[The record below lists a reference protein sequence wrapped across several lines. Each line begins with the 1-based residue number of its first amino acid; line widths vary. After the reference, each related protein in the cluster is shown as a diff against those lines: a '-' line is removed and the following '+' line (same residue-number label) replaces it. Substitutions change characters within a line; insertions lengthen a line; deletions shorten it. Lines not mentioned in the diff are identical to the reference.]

1 MRYRLLG
8 KTGVRISEVALG
20 TMTFGEDW
28 GWGASPDVSARM
40 LDLFADAGGNVI
52 DTADVYTNG
61 TSETILGEL
70 LKGRRDRFVLATK
83 FTNQTDPGDPNSAG
97 NHRKKIIT
105 SIEASLRRLQT
116 DHIDLYWVHNR
127 DVLTGVEEL
136 MRALDDQ
143 VRAGK
148 ILYPAVSD
156 WAAWEIAEACTA
168 ARLRDWSPFTAV
180 QLRYNLLDRSPE
192 RELLPMASALDLP
205 AFAWGPLAEGRLTGK
220 YLTGQTTGRV
230 TEVARP
236 YTSVG
241 SDDIVRDVVAV
252 SRELGCS
259 PAQVA
264 ISWVR
269 QQPGPVI
276 PLIAARTEEQLRDNL
291 AATNVHLSQQHLD
304 RLDALSR
311 PTLGFPADVMR
322 EASVVTGS
330 TAPIY
335 PTSTTPRASR
345 APHHH
350 LVG

>member
-1 MRYRLLG
+1 MRYKVLG

-28 GWGASPDVSARM
+28 GWGAPPEASARM
-40 LDLFADAGGNVI
+40 LDLVADAGGNVI

-83 FTNQTDPGDPNSAG
+83 FTNQTDPCDPNSAG
-97 NHRKKIIT
+97 NHRKNIVT

-116 DHIDLYWVHNR
+116 DHIDLYWVHAR
-127 DVLTGVEEL
+127 DLLTGVEEL

-143 VRAGK
+143 VRLGK

-156 WAAWEIAEACTA
+156 WAAWEIAEANTA
-168 ARLRDWSPFTAV
+168 ARLHDWSPFTAV

-192 RELLPMASALDLP
+192 RELLPMAAAFDMP
-205 AFAWGPLAEGRLTGK
+205 VFAWGPLAEGRLSGK
-220 YLTGQTTGRV
+220 YLSGHTTGRM

-241 SDDIVRDVVAV
+241 SDGIVREVIALAG
-252 SRELGCS
+252 EIGCS

-264 ISWVR
+264 ISRVR
-269 QQPGPVI
+269 QQTGPG
-276 PLIAARTEEQLRDNL
+276 
-291 AATNVHLSQQHLD
+291 
-304 RLDALSR
+304 
-311 PTLGFPADVMR
+311 
-322 EASVVTGS
+322 
-330 TAPIY
+330 
-335 PTSTTPRASR
+335 
-345 APHHH
+345 
-350 LVG
+350 